1 MIPFRDSFILYNSYK
16 KEIGIIQNNI
26 VQEADEK
33 INFEILKKEKQ
44 NKQWINMSMVN
55 LLIVERKIKII
66 SEKKF
71 GNKNKF
77 LGNSYFV
84 IGSIILILNIVF
96 LISYKIHQN

>member
-44 NKQWINMSMVN
+44 NKQWINMSMIN

-66 SEKKF
+66 KF
-71 GNKNKF
+71 
-77 LGNSYFV
+77 
-84 IGSIILILNIVF
+84 
-96 LISYKIHQN
+96 